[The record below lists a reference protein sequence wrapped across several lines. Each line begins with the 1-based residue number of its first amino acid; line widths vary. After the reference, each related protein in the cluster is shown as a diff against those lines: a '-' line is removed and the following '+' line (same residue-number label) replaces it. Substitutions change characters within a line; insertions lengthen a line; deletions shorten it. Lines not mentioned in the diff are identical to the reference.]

1 MHYGQAPCALPLF
14 RVPPPYA
21 QLYSLSERASETVR
35 DLPSG
40 TVLVLS
46 AVDSSSNWRCMSRQ
60 VPEVRRS
67 FPRAPIVLLLP
78 RSSNA
83 YFTHLAGRAA
93 SLHVR
98 AVLVQGEPL
107 AETLR
112 RELTD
117 IPDLAA
123 EVEEWL
129 QFLGLP
135 MSPATRQCIGQAFGM
150 VPACTRAEGFARHLS
165 MPLRTLRGWF
175 EADGLPA
182 PSHWLAAAR
191 ALRACLF
198 LQRHRERPLLE
209 IALQNSYCDVSALSH
224 QVTRLFGARLSEI
237 RHMLGW
243 EWMLAAWLG
252 RERETTRLLRP
263 LSWTG

>member
-1 MHYGQAPCALPLF
+1 MHYGQAPGALPLF
-14 RVPPPYA
+14 RVSPPYA
-21 QLYSLSERASETVR
+21 QLCSFPERASETVR

-40 TVLVLS
+40 TVLVV
-46 AVDSSSNWRCMSRQ
+46 AAIDSSNNWHRMSRQ

-67 FPRAPIVLLLP
+67 FPRAPIVLLVP
-78 RSSNA
+78 RSPNA

-98 AVLVQGEPL
+98 AILVQGEPL

-129 QFLGLP
+129 HFLGLS
-135 MSPATRQCIGQAFGM
+135 MSPATQRCIGQAFRM
-150 VPACTRAEGFARHLS
+150 VPSCTKAGGFARDLRI
-165 MPLRTLRGWF
+165 PLRTMRGWF

-198 LQRHRERPLLE
+198 LQRNRERPLLE
-209 IALQNSYCDVSALSH
+209 IAIQNSYCDVSALSH
-224 QVTRLFGARLSEI
+224 QVARLFGARLSEI
-237 RHMLGW
+237 RPLLGW

-263 LSWTG
+263 LPGTG